1 MDAKHPHKAD
11 AAAPSRCPRCEST
24 ALVVRPNVGAVCAD
38 CGSLLIFARPTR
50 LPAATR

>member
-1 MDAKHPHKAD
+1 MDDKQPQKAD
-11 AAAPSRCPRCEST
+11 SAAPSRCPRCEST
-24 ALVVRPNVGAVCAD
+24 ALLVRQNVGAVCSD